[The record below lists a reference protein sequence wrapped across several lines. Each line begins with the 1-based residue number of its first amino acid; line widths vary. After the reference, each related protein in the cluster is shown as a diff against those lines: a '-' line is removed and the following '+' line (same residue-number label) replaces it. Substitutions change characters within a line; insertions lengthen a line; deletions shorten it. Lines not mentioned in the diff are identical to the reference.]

1 MATLEYVK
9 GATNAG
15 ATATYST
22 GALPVNG
29 DVLNFSEGAGVFN
42 VNTSTALAAVD
53 LLKVSVRD
61 GCSVQIG
68 DESNPFA
75 VDINQT
81 STGIFEY
88 YGSGSAVYLKGGG
101 GGVIY
106 EIIWAPSNGA
116 ARLNLLT
123 AANTT
128 LRVYSG
134 IVVVPG
140 DVTLANIDILGP
152 GTVVAQ
158 EHASDVLGTVNI
170 ANGGRLITRRR
181 LAGTCTIGEGGEMEY
196 DVDTTT
202 TTSQSVVLMGGRIT
216 HRKGSMVIVGRK
228 GEYDYSRLE
237 KSTYGVTI
245 TDHPGL
251 IERQGGI
258 LPTFTRTT
266 PAKPSRKI
274 TV

>member
-1 MATLEYVK
+1 
-9 GATNAG
+9 
-15 ATATYST
+15 
-22 GALPVNG
+22 
-29 DVLNFSEGAGVFN
+29 
-42 VNTSTALAAVD
+42 
-53 LLKVSVRD
+53 
-61 GCSVQIG
+61 
-68 DESNPFA
+68 
-75 VDINQT
+75 
-81 STGIFEY
+81 
-88 YGSGSAVYLKGGG
+88 
-101 GGVIY
+101 
-106 EIIWAPSNGA
+106 
-116 ARLNLLT
+116 
-123 AANTT
+123 
-128 LRVYSG
+128 
-134 IVVVPG
+134 
-140 DVTLANIDILGP
+140 
-152 GTVVAQ
+152 
-158 EHASDVLGTVNI
+158 
-170 ANGGRLITRRR
+170 
-181 LAGTCTIGEGGEMEY
+181 MEY